1 MRRPQPEALFG
12 ETGCVAFAVVF
23 AGEDGEKTGSERAA
37 FSGKGMVASGLGW

>member
-12 ETGCVAFAVVF
+12 ETGCVALAVVF
-23 AGEDGEKTGSERAA
+23 EGEKTGSERAA